1 MDEQKRKPVPY
12 GPLAFIVV
20 LLVVFMWTSGGN
32 DLIPNL
38 PSRDLGNSGATQ
50 NLAMRVVYGD
60 WVWRWGVPFL
70 LLEIST
76 VLTFILANQIKMI
89 KTNR

>member
-12 GPLAFIVV
+12 GPLTVIVV
-20 LLVVFMWTSGGN
+20 LLAVFIWTAGGN
-32 DLIPNL
+32 YLIPIL
-38 PSRDLGNSGATQ
+38 PSWDSGDPED
-50 NLAMRVVYGD
+50 LAMRVVYGD

-76 VLTFILANQIKMI
+76 VLTFLLANQIKMM